1 MIVAMIV
8 IVMIVAVIVMIVTL
22 IMMVVI
28 VAVMMMPVIAIVMV
42 IAAKQAERFAA
53 HFALPCVNS
62 FSNSES
68 DERIAVVFGSI
79 TFL

>member
-1 MIVAMIV
+1 MMIVTV
-8 IVMIVAVIVMIVTL
+8 IVMIVAVIVM
-22 IMMVVI
+22 VVI
-28 VAVMMMPVIAIVMV
+28 VAVVMMPVIAIVMM
-42 IAAKQAERFAA
+42 IGAEQAEHFAA

-79 TFL
+79 IFL